1 MPTSEAVGAIARG
14 KALIVVGDPKQMPP
28 TSFFSSTNVDEDEV
42 YIDDM
47 ESILEDCK
55 ALDIPS
61 LQLNWHYRSRHESL
75 IAFSNNEYYGGQL
88 ITFPSVDDQETK
100 VKYIPVEG
108 WYDKGGKRNNRAEAE
123 AIVNEIVRRLED
135 PELCKRSIGVI
146 SFSVVQQYL
155 IEDLLQDRLDSN
167 AKLRDAAEAMY
178 EPIFVKNLENVQG
191 DERDI
196 ILFSIG
202 YGPTKDGTVSMNFGP
217 LNNVGGER
225 RLNVAVSRARMEMY
239 VFSTLKSSQI
249 DLSRSKAKGVEGLKH
264 FLEYAEFRSVAGTD
278 NNASTEKDVV
288 IAEQLAAVI
297 RERGY
302 NANVAIGRSAFK
314 VDIAISQKSAPET
327 YFMGILL
334 DGKGYMNTQTTRD
347 REIVQ
352 PGVLANLNWK
362 IMRVWSV
369 DWYRNPQRVIDRVME
384 TIAAAEKYKDVPAK
398 KEEVKKFDI
407 SREKIE
413 KLRSNAMPY
422 VEYKYSMNHPSKMS
436 ALVCRSIVSAQQ
448 PITFAAL
455 CKVVCSLRGLRTV
468 SVVQNEVSEFIH
480 RELYVEQDR
489 GFEVVWL
496 NEEACR
502 NYKWFRPNNDSYS
515 RTIDEIPLAELKN
528 AVAEAI
534 AEQLSLAPDNLIVV
548 ASKKM
553 GFTRRGVKVEAAFM
567 LAIERLK
574 QDGAIVERD
583 GRLYKD

>member
-1 MPTSEAVGAIARG
+1 
-14 KALIVVGDPKQMPP
+14 
-28 TSFFSSTNVDEDEV
+28 
-42 YIDDM
+42 
-47 ESILEDCK
+47 
-55 ALDIPS
+55 
-61 LQLNWHYRSRHESL
+61 
-75 IAFSNNEYYGGQL
+75 
-88 ITFPSVDDQETK
+88 
-100 VKYIPVEG
+100 
-108 WYDKGGKRNNRAEAE
+108 
-123 AIVNEIVRRLED
+123 
-135 PELCKRSIGVI
+135 
-146 SFSVVQQYL
+146 
-155 IEDLLQDRLDSN
+155 
-167 AKLRDAAEAMY
+167 
-178 EPIFVKNLENVQG
+178 
-191 DERDI
+191 
-196 ILFSIG
+196 
-202 YGPTKDGTVSMNFGP
+202 MNFGP

-249 DLSRSKAKGVEGLKH
+249 DLNRSKAKGVEGLKH
-264 FLEYAEFRSVAGTD
+264 FLEYAEFRSVVSTD
-278 NNASTEKDVV
+278 NNVSTEKDVV